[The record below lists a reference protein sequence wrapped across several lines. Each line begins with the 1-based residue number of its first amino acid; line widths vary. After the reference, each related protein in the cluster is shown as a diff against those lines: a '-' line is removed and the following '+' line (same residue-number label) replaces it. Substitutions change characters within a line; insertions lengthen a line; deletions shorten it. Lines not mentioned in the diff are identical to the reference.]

1 MAEKSV
7 FKFTVEPES
16 VDFTSRAT
24 VAAMFNMILHAA
36 GRDAHRRGFG
46 VDVLAEKNYGWVL
59 SRICLELDYL
69 PSEYEEFTLHTWI
82 GGYNRL
88 VSTRNF
94 TLSNSEGREFGRAVS
109 QWCMLDFN
117 TRMPVDMNTLAKV
130 HEGTIV
136 DAPSPCD
143 APKRIAAIGSEP
155 IAEHRVAY
163 SDIDFNRHMN
173 TMRYIE
179 FAFDSLPIEELE
191 KLSALRMDI
200 NFIKEARY
208 GDMLSLAREQ
218 SDAQYQFEIC
228 NSAGEPLCRMA
239 LCMQ

>member
-59 SRICLELDYL
+59 SRICLELDRL

-88 VSTRNF
+88 ASTRNF
-94 TLSNSEGREFGRAVS
+94 TLSNSEGHEFGRAVS
-109 QWCMLDFN
+109 QWCMLDFD

-136 DAPSPCD
+136 DVPSPCD
-143 APKRIAAIGSEP
+143 APKRIAAIGSES

-179 FAFDSLPIEELE
+179 FAFDTLPIEELE

-218 SDAQYQFEIC
+218 SDAQYQFEIR
-228 NSAGEPLCRMA
+228 NGAGEPLCRMA
-239 LCMQ
+239 LCIR